1 MKYKMEKLLNYPDL
15 CYFYVKYVRKRPH
28 LVLDEIILQSEFKEE
43 YIEFLKKNSLD
54 EFMI

>member
-1 MKYKMEKLLNYPDL
+1 MQKTINKLLNYPDL
-15 CYFYVKYVRKRPH
+15 CYFYAKYVRKRPH

-54 EFMI
+54 EFLI